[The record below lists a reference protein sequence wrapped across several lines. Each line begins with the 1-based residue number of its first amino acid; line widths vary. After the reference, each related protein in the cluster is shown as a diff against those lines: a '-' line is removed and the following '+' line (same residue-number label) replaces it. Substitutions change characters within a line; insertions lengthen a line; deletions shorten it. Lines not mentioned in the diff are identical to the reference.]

1 MSGITDRY
9 GSNIM
14 DEPDDPDEVGGTASK
29 EASFEEKEAAGTSEL
44 NKYLSVYDQTF
55 DKIQIP
61 PDVVEEMQACLR
73 LAGSELTSFC
83 CAVLASEGLRL
94 GTTSRD
100 LGTLCTLSF

>member
-14 DEPDDPDEVGGTASK
+14 DEPGDQDQVEGTASK
-29 EASFEEKEAAGTSEL
+29 EASFEEKEATGASEL

-61 PDVVEEMQACLR
+61 PDVVEEVQNCLC
-73 LAGSELTSFC
+73 LAGNDLLCRKSW
-83 CAVLASEGLRL
+83 LAN
-94 GTTSRD
+94 SRD
-100 LGTLCTLSF
+100 LGSLCTFGT